1 MAEVTDNCYAKQ
13 VLQHQLEETEG
24 KVWYIPWRIPSTQ
37 TKAGGIETVNRN
49 FYMDD
54 LLKSLP
60 SEEDAVTM
68 AKDLIAICSRGG
80 FTLTQWISNSRE
92 VLRSKTL
99 CELDLDRDKLPV
111 DRALGL

>member
-1 MAEVTDNCYAKQ
+1 MTAHSCGAVSSPSVACLALRKTAEDNQANFP
-13 VLQHQLEETEG
+13 TE
-24 KVWYIPWRIPSTQ
+24 V
-37 TKAGGIETVNRN
+37 IETVNQN

-68 AKDLIAICSRGG
+68 VKNLTTICSKGG

-92 VLRSKTL
+92 VLQSL
-99 CELDLDRDKLPV
+99 PEDLKSQEP
-111 DRALGL
+111 A